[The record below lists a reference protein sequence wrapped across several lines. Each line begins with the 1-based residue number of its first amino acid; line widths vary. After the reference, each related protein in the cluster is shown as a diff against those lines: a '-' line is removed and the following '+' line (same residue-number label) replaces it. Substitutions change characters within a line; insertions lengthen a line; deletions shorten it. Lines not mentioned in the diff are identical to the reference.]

1 MKKSKQI
8 TSYLSK
14 YTDQD
19 LNSFT
24 AKATM
29 RYIAIPTRTLRAG
42 ATTDPAFVLKNFFRV
57 SGYERNQIIKQLD
70 SNIRQKGG
78 TPTYPEVSHDL
89 NSELSSNLSKLI
101 SNKDEQLLFTEI
113 GRMKLLDIQKYQ
125 KVLNDFDFPEAI
137 EQLLVSQKDTIV
149 KSLYSIEV
157 HKDLFAKKIVSFD

>member
-8 TSYLSK
+8 TSYLNK
-14 YTDQD
+14 LLIVNYEAEKIFLQALDEVK
-19 LNSFT
+19 NS
-24 AKATM
+24 
-29 RYIAIPTRTLRAG
+29 
-42 ATTDPAFVLKNFFRV
+42 VLKNFFRV

-89 NSELSSNLSKLI
+89 NSELSLNLSKII

-113 GRMKLLDIQKYQ
+113 GRLKLLDIQKYQ
-125 KVLNDFDFPEAI
+125 NVLNDFDFPEAM
-137 EQLLVSQKDTIV
+137 EQLLVRQKDTIV

>member
-8 TSYLSK
+8 TSYLNK
-14 YTDQD
+14 LLIINYEAEKIFLQA
-19 LNSFT
+19 LEEVKNS
-24 AKATM
+24 
-29 RYIAIPTRTLRAG
+29 I
-42 ATTDPAFVLKNFFRV
+42 LKNFFRV

>member
-1 MKKSKQI
+1 M
-8 TSYLSK
+8 
-14 YTDQD
+14 
-19 LNSFT
+19 
-24 AKATM
+24 
-29 RYIAIPTRTLRAG
+29 
-42 ATTDPAFVLKNFFRV
+42 
-57 SGYERNQIIKQLD
+57 D